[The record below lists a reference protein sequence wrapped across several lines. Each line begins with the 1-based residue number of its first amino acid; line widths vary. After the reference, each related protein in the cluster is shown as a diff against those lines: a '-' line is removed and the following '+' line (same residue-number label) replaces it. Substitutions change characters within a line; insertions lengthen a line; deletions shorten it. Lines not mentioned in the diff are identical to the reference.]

1 MNRGRQWFRQWGSFL
16 TGVCIGLLI
25 VAPVLAAPI
34 DAEQLSD
41 QILLSLL
48 VLGSVAILLVLLIL
62 ASFATAEPSRARKPK
77 AISPQERIGR
87 RNE

>member
-41 QILLSLL
+41 QVLQSLL
-48 VLGSVAILLVLLIL
+48 MLGSIAILVVLLIL
-62 ASFATAEPSRARKPK
+62 VSFATAEPSRTLERR
-77 AISPQERIGR
+77 AISPHERIGR
-87 RNE
+87 RNG